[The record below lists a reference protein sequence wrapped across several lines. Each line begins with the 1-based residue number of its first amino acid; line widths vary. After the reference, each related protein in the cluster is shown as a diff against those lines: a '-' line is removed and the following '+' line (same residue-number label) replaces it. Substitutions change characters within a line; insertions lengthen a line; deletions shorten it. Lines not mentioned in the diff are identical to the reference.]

1 MGFRCGIV
9 GLPNVGKSTLF
20 NALTHAGAQAE
31 NYPFCTIDPNVG
43 IVEVPDPRLQHI
55 SALVKPAKIIPTAIE
70 FVDIAGLVAGASKGE
85 GLGNRFLAHIREVD
99 AIVHVVRAFDDD
111 DITHVAGKVDP
122 LSDVS
127 TIETE
132 LALADLETLE
142 RAIDRAAKAAK
153 TGDKKV
159 LKELEIVRAAHE
171 ALSNDA
177 GLKTLM
183 ADKESAVALK
193 PLCLLSAKPVVYVAN
208 VAESELNGNAKVD
221 ELRGHA
227 EKNGAQLVVVSAAI
241 EQEISEIDP
250 EDRAG
255 FLDDLGLEESGLD
268 RVIRA
273 GYALLGLQTF
283 FTAGPKEVRA
293 WTVRIGA
300 TAPQAA
306 GEIHSDFERGFIR
319 AETIAYD
326 DFIEYQGEHG
336 AREVGRLRLEGKEYV
351 LSDGDIMHFRFN
363 V

>member
-70 FVDIAGLVAGASKGE
+70 FVDIAGLVAGASQGE
-85 GLGNRFLAHIREVD
+85 GWGNRFLAHIREVY

-142 RAIDRAAKAAK
+142 RAIDRTAKAAK

-159 LKELEIVRAAHE
+159 LKELDIVRAAHE
-171 ALSNDA
+171 ALSNDT
-177 GLKTLM
+177 GLKELL
-183 ADKESAVALK
+183 ADKEGAMALK

-208 VAESELNGNAKVD
+208 VAESELKGNAKVD

-326 DFIEYQGEHG
+326 DFIEYQGEQG

>member
-20 NALTHAGAQAE
+20 NALTRAGAQAE

-43 IVEVPDPRLQHI
+43 IVEVPDPRLRKI
-55 SALVKPAKIIPTAIE
+55 AALINPKSVIPTAIE

-99 AIVHVVRAFDDD
+99 AIIHVVRAFSDG
-111 DITHVAGKVDP
+111 DITHVAGKVEP
-122 LSDVS
+122 LADVA

-142 RAIDRAAKAAK
+142 RAIERTAKAAK
-153 TGDKKV
+153 TGDKKI
-159 LKELEIVRAAHE
+159 LRELECLRSAHGALGDEQGLQALLEDIDAA
-171 ALSNDA
+171 A
-177 GLKTLM
+177 T
-183 ADKESAVALK
+183 LK
-193 PLCLLSAKPVVYVAN
+193 PLCLLSAKPVLYVAN
-208 VAESELNGNAKVD
+208 VSEQDLEDNDQVAQ
-221 ELRGHA
+221 LRAHVLQTQ
-227 EKNGAQLVVVSAAI
+227 AQLVVVSAAI

-250 EDRAG
+250 EDRNS
-255 FLDDLGLEESGLD
+255 FLEDLGLEESGLD

-293 WTVRIGA
+293 WTVRTGA

-306 GEIHSDFERGFIR
+306 GEIHTDFERGFIR
-319 AETIAYD
+319 AETVAYD
-326 DFIEYQGEHG
+326 DFITHAGEQG
-336 AREVGRLRLEGKEYV
+336 AREAGRLRLEGKGYM